1 MKRKSTC
8 IALALA
14 ALLLFAGCGGGNAA
28 TAPSAPMAPG
38 APAAAPSAP
47 TDNWVGESADMD
59 MGWEA
64 PQEPMPAPAE
74 DAAQTESPVYRNS
87 GAKLIRRAEL
97 TIQTEQFDQTAAALE
112 ALAAQYN
119 GYFESSSEYGG
130 SWRDVNARRSGEY
143 VVRVP
148 SEHYGSFLRSA
159 GDLGYVTNKRETSE
173 DVGEQYYDT
182 EARLKTQRTKQERLL
197 SLLER
202 AETMEDIIQLEN
214 ALSEVEY
221 QIEQYTSTLNRYDS
235 LIGYSTFTIWLEEVR
250 QVNQEV
256 GETSSLGDRMAAG
269 FAAGTDNL
277 VDGAQNFLVWLSYNL
292 FSLLIL
298 AAVVVVVA
306 VAARRVGRRVR
317 RRKQPLDGQEPKEK

>member
-14 ALLLFAGCGGGNAA
+14 ALLLLAGCGGGNSMSTENVVPSAPA
-28 TAPSAPMAPG
+28 DAPSAPA
-38 APAAAPSAP
+38 
-47 TDNWVGESADMD
+47 DNWVGESAD

-97 TIQTEQFDQTAAALE
+97 TIQTEQFDQTAEALKT
-112 ALAAQYN
+112 LAAQYN

-148 SEHYGSFLRSA
+148 AEHYSSFLRSA

-197 SLLER
+197 SLLEK

-256 GETSSLGDRMAAG
+256 GETSSLGERMAAG
-269 FAAGTDNL
+269 FQASGQGLVQGCRNL
-277 VDGAQNFLVWLSYNL
+277 LIWASYNI
-292 FSLLIL
+292 FLIAVL
-298 AAVVVVVA
+298 AAVV
-306 VAARRVGRRVR
+306 AAAAAVGRRKLKKLRAR
-317 RRKQPLDGQEPKEK
+317 REEKK

>member
-1 MKRKSTC
+1 MKRKNTC
-8 IALALA
+8 VALALA
-14 ALLLFAGCGGGNAA
+14 ALLLLAGCGGGGGN
-28 TAPSAPMAPG
+28 TE
-38 APAAAPSAP
+38 AAAPSAP
-47 TDNWVGESADMD
+47 APGATVDNWESD

-74 DAAQTESPVYRNS
+74 DAGQTESPVYRNS

-112 ALAAQYN
+112 TLAAQYN

-143 VVRVP
+143 VVRIP
-148 SEHYGSFLRSA
+148 AEHYGSFLRSA

-197 SLLER
+197 SLLEK
-202 AETMEDIIQLEN
+202 AESMEDIIQLEN

-250 QVNQEV
+250 QISQEV
-256 GETSSLGDRMAAG
+256 GETASLGDRMAAG
-269 FAAGTDNL
+269 LAAGADNL
-277 VDGAQNFLVWLSYNL
+277 VDGVQNLLIWLSYNL

-298 AAVVVVVA
+298 AAVAVVVVVVA
-306 VAARRVGRRVR
+306 RQVR
-317 RRKQPLDGQEPKEK
+317 RRAGRKKRLLNSQEPKEK

>member
-1 MKRKSTC
+1 MKRNGTC

-14 ALLLFAGCGGGNAA
+14 ALLLLAGCGGGGGN
-28 TAPSAPMAPG
+28 TE
-38 APAAAPSAP
+38 AAAPSAP
-47 TDNWVGESADMD
+47 PAPGAPTDNWVNESTD

-74 DAAQTESPVYRNS
+74 DAGQTESPVYRNS

-97 TIQTEQFDQTAAALE
+97 TIQTEQFDQTAVALE

-143 VVRVP
+143 VVRIP
-148 SEHYGSFLRSA
+148 AEHYGSFLRSA

-197 SLLER
+197 SLLEK
-202 AETMEDIIQLEN
+202 AETMEDIIQLES

-256 GETSSLGDRMAAG
+256 GETASLGERMAAG
-269 FAAGTDNL
+269 LAAGADNL
-277 VDGAQNFLVWLSYNL
+277 VDGVQNLLIWLSYNL

-298 AAVVVVVA
+298 AAAAVVA
-306 VAARRVGRRVR
+306 IVAARRVRRWGGRKKR
-317 RRKQPLDGQEPKEK
+317 PLDSQEPKEK